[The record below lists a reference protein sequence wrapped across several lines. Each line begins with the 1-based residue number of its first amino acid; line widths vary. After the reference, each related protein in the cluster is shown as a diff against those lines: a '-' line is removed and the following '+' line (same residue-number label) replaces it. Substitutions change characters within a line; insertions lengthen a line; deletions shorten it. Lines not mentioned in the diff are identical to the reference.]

1 MKEIMVAYWS
11 GTGNTAAMAT
21 ILGKAFRM
29 AEQQQKLFL
38 LKTSKQMISKIIR
51 YSHSAA
57 HPWEMKHLKKQ

>member
-21 ILGKAFRM
+21 ILGKG
-29 AEQQQKLFL
+29 
-38 LKTSKQMISKIIR
+38 
-51 YSHSAA
+51 SAA